1 MNIGY
6 IGKSSTGEIVV
17 LDEMKENGRLIYYS
31 EIPLHPYHR
40 NQIFELGSEVKF
52 QYAQECTIHYPEFC
66 DCYKKK
72 LYAIIIPNKKKM
84 SLFKK
89 IKSLWKY

>member
-17 LDEMKENGRLIYYS
+17 LEEIKENNSLVYYD
-31 EIPLHPYHR
+31 EIPLHPYHQ
-40 NQIFELGSEVKF
+40 NQIFELGDEIKF
-52 QYAQECTIHYPEFC
+52 QYANECTIHYPEFC

-72 LYAIIIPNKKKM
+72 MYALIVPNKKKKSIVKM
-84 SLFKK
+84 FFNYFKR
-89 IKSLWKY
+89 